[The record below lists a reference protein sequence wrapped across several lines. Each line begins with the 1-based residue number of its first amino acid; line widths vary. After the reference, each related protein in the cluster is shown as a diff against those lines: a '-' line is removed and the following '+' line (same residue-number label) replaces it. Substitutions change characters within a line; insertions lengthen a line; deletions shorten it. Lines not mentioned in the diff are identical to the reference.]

1 MADAGRAEAAAMDD
15 DGNEGDIDDDSDFV
29 DNDDDEGDGVD
40 DDDDVGRHVE
50 HDMAENVDEI
60 GGSTVAEIQQRL
72 ARYAQFGDEGDG
84 FDAEWAATYV
94 AKARQWK
101 ATHGTDIDTNVRGVA
116 PTPEVGGPVLPVRWH
131 HVLSLIFLGLA
142 ISVQVYMIFG

>member
-1 MADAGRAEAAAMDD
+1 MADEGRAEAAADD

-29 DNDDDEGDGVD
+29 GDDDDGVD
-40 DDDDVGRHVE
+40 DDDDEDDVGRHVE
-50 HDMAENVDEI
+50 RDVAENVDEI
-60 GGSTVAEIQQRL
+60 GGSTVAEMEQRL
-72 ARYAQFGDEGDG
+72 ARHAKLGDEGDG
-84 FDAEWAATYV
+84 FDAEWAANYV

-116 PTPEVGGPVLPVRWH
+116 PSPEVGGPVLPVRWH

-142 ISVQVYMIFG
+142 ISVQVYMVFG